1 MAIDLDRAGV
11 LAHRAWAQGL
21 HGDTDLADLDVLTLG
36 LQDTPAGSALLG
48 LRNRAHVET
57 LDAPDLV
64 LALTVRGSPH
74 LHRRADLPLI
84 RTALWP
90 RDNDMLRAYLGGYGD
105 TLIDSG
111 EDGPRLLE
119 VVAAEMRAA
128 FPGETAGK
136 GELSGAVSPRV
147 PAIARPWCEGCGV
160 HHVAEGLFRLATLY
174 AGIELVPH
182 EGRQQQFRL
191 GPDVPDPGGDATAL
205 VELLRTAMRLTA
217 PATLSDLVVWLDTRS
232 VTAPPAWLR
241 PAWEE
246 LSDELTEVRIDGATL
261 FVHTEAVESMRN
273 PPDPPP
279 ALLLPP
285 RDALGLGSRTF
296 LAPDRDL
303 AKAVWRSIG
312 SPGTVIID
320 GDIAGTW
327 RARQAGRTLRLMVT
341 AHRTLTAKQRKATE
355 ERTDLVAQSR
365 GHAGRTE
372 VTWED

>member
-11 LAHRAWAQGL
+11 LAHRAWVQGL
-21 HGDTDLADLDVLTLG
+21 HGGTDLADLDVLTLG

-48 LRNRAHVET
+48 LRNRSDAT
-57 LDAPDLV
+57 DLDGLA

-84 RTALWP
+84 RAALWP

-119 VVAAEMRAA
+119 VVAGQMRAA
-128 FPGETAGK
+128 FPGDTASK

-147 PAIARPWCEGCGV
+147 PDIARPWCDGCGV
-160 HHVAEGLFRLATLY
+160 HHVADGLFRLATLY

-182 EGRQQQFRL
+182 EGRKLQFRL
-191 GPDVPDPGGDATAL
+191 GPDVPDLGGDDAAL
-205 VELLRTAMRLTA
+205 VEFLRTTMRLVA
-217 PATLSDLVVWLDTRS
+217 PAKLGDLVLRLDTRS

-241 PAWEE
+241 PAWQDLE
-246 LSDELTEVRIDGATL
+246 DELTEVRVDGTPRT
-261 FVHTEAVESMRN
+261 VHAEAVAAMRN
-273 PPDPPP
+273 PLDPPP

-285 RDALGLGSRTF
+285 RDALGLGSRPF

-303 AKAVWRSIG
+303 AKDVWRALG
-312 SPGTVIID
+312 SPGTVVVD
-320 GDIAGTW
+320 ADIAGTW
-327 RARQAGRTLRLMVT
+327 RARQAGRTLRLTLT
-341 AHRTLTAKQRKATE
+341 AHRKLTARQRKATE
-355 ERTDLVAQSR
+355 DQAELVALSR
-365 GHAGRTE
+365 GHTGPTE

>member
-11 LAHRAWAQGL
+11 LAHRAWVQGL
-21 HGDTDLADLDVLTLG
+21 HGATDLADLDVLTLG

-48 LRNRAHVET
+48 LRNRSDAAD
-57 LDAPDLV
+57 LDGLA

-84 RTALWP
+84 RAALWP

-119 VVAAEMRAA
+119 VVAGEMRAA
-128 FPGETAGK
+128 FPGDTASK

-147 PAIARPWCEGCGV
+147 PEIARPWCEGCGV
-160 HHVAEGLFRLATLY
+160 HHVADGLFRLATLY

-182 EGRQQQFRL
+182 EGRKLQFRL
-191 GPDVPDPGGDATAL
+191 GPDVPDLGGDAAAL
-205 VELLRTAMRLTA
+205 VEFLRTTMRLAA
-217 PATLSDLVVWLDTRS
+217 PAKLGDLVLRLDTRS

-241 PAWEE
+241 PAWQE
-246 LSDELTEVRIDGATL
+246 LEDELTEVRVDGTPHT
-261 FVHTEAVESMRN
+261 VHAESAEAMRH

-285 RDALGLGSRTF
+285 RDALGLGSRPF
-296 LAPDRDL
+296 LAPDRAL
-303 AKAVWRSIG
+303 AKDVWRALG
-312 SPGTVIID
+312 SPGTVVID
-320 GDIAGTW
+320 ADLAGTW
-327 RARQAGRTLRLMVT
+327 RARQAGRTLRLTLT
-341 AHRTLTAKQRKATE
+341 AHRKLTAKQRKATE
-355 ERTDLVAQSR
+355 DQADLVALSR
-365 GHAGRTE
+365 GHTGPTE

>member
-11 LAHRAWAQGL
+11 LAHRAWVQGL
-21 HGDTDLADLDVLTLG
+21 HGGTDLADLDVLTLG
-36 LQDTPAGSALLG
+36 LQDTPAGSALLA
-48 LRNRAHVET
+48 LRNRADVAA

-64 LALTVRGSPH
+64 LALTIRGSPH

-84 RTALWP
+84 RAALWP

-119 VVAAEMRAA
+119 VVAREMRAA
-128 FPGETAGK
+128 FPGETASK

-147 PAIARPWCEGCGV
+147 PEIARPWCEGCGA
-160 HHVAEGLFRLATLY
+160 HHVADGLFRLATLY

-182 EGRQQQFRL
+182 EGRKLQFRR
-191 GPDVPDPGGDATAL
+191 GPDTPDPGGDATAL
-205 VELLRTAMRLTA
+205 VELLRTTMRLAA
-217 PATLSDLVVWLDTRS
+217 PAKLSDLVIRLDTRS

-246 LSDELTEVRIDGATL
+246 LEDELTDVQIDGITL
-261 FVHTEAVESMRN
+261 PVHAESVAAMRN

-285 RDALGLGSRTF
+285 RDALGLGSRPF

-303 AKAVWRSIG
+303 AKAVWRAIG
-312 SPGTVIID
+312 SPGAVTID
-320 GDIAGTW
+320 GDIAGIW
-327 RARQAGRTLRLMVT
+327 RVRQVGRTLRLTVT
-341 AHRTLTAKQRKATE
+341 AHRKLTTRQRKATE
-355 ERTDLVAQSR
+355 DQAELVALSR
-365 GHAGRTE
+365 GHTGPTE

>member
-1 MAIDLDRAGV
+1 MAIDLDRASV
-11 LAHRAWAQGL
+11 LAHRAWVQGL
-21 HGDTDLADLDVLTLG
+21 HGGTDLADLDVLTLG

-48 LRNRAHVET
+48 LRNRASVDA
-57 LDAPDLV
+57 LDITDLV

-84 RTALWP
+84 RAALWP

-111 EDGPRLLE
+111 EDGPRLLA
-119 VVAAEMRAA
+119 VVAREMRAA
-128 FPGETAGK
+128 FPGDTASK
-136 GELSGAVSPRV
+136 GDLSGAVSPRV
-147 PAIARPWCEGCGV
+147 PEIARPWCENCGA
-160 HHVAEGLFRLATLY
+160 HHVADSLFRLATLY

-182 EGRQQQFRL
+182 EGRKLQFRP
-191 GPDVPDPGGDATAL
+191 GPAVPDPGGNATAL
-205 VELLRTAMRLTA
+205 VELLRTTMRLA
-217 PATLSDLVVWLDTRS
+217 GPAKLSDLVLRLDTRS

-246 LSDELTEVRIDGATL
+246 LEDELTDVRIDGVTL
-261 FVHTEAVESMRN
+261 PVHAESVEAMRN

-285 RDALGLGSRTF
+285 RDALGLGSRPF

-303 AKAVWRSIG
+303 AKAVWRAIG
-312 SPGTVIID
+312 SPGTVTIH

-327 RARQAGRTLRLMVT
+327 RARQAGRTLRLT
-341 AHRTLTAKQRKATE
+341 LAAHRKLTAKQRKATE
-355 ERTDLVAQSR
+355 DQAELVALSR
-365 GHAGRTE
+365 GHTGRTE

>member
-11 LAHRAWAQGL
+11 LAHRAWVQGL
-21 HGDTDLADLDVLTLG
+21 HGGTDLADLDVLALG

-48 LRNRAHVET
+48 LRNRAQVET

-84 RTALWP
+84 RAALWP

-119 VVAAEMRAA
+119 VVASEMRAA
-128 FPGETAGK
+128 FPGETASK
-136 GELSGAVSPRV
+136 GALSGAVSPRV
-147 PAIARPWCEGCGV
+147 PEIARPWCEGCGV

-182 EGRQQQFRL
+182 EGRRQQFRL
-191 GPDVPDPGGDATAL
+191 GSDVPDPGGDATAL
-205 VELLRTAMRLTA
+205 VELLRTTMRLAA
-217 PATLSDLVVWLDTRS
+217 PATLSDLVIRLDTRS

-241 PAWEE
+241 PAWQE
-246 LSDELTEVRIDGATL
+246 LEDELTDITIDGTTL
-261 FVHTEAVESMRN
+261 PVHAESVEAMRT

-285 RDALGLGSRTF
+285 RDALGLGSRQF

-303 AKAVWRSIG
+303 AKAVWRAVG
-312 SPGTVIID
+312 SPGTVTID
-320 GDIAGTW
+320 GDIAGIW
-327 RARQAGRTLRLMVT
+327 RARQAGRTLRLTLT
-341 AHRTLTAKQRKATE
+341 AHRTLTAKQRQATE
-355 ERTDLVAQSR
+355 DQAELVALSR
-365 GHAGRTE
+365 GHTGRTE